1 MLSLKSINIFII
13 NVVTAKPLECYFA
26 MILTHSQHF
35 THTHTHIFIAFSLL
49 VKCGLKINTSSD
61 GLVLKLSFLK
71 KWELVETK
79 LSHPEVSEG
88 VGP

>member
-1 MLSLKSINIFII
+1 
-13 NVVTAKPLECYFA
+13 
-26 MILTHSQHF
+26 
-35 THTHTHIFIAFSLL
+35 